1 MGGFIGWFIRLDRI
15 RLDLHGWCEEG
26 RIMDVRT
33 LGRVIVAAGLVGSAV
48 MIAIFLWQW
57 TFDGIDG
64 VAAVF
69 WIGRTLG
76 VVGSCC
82 ALSALLDIAD
92 SAERR
97 AHLLEVLVER
107 HPAPPKPEAPRPRPL
122 GPALDTMKDFQLP
135 MI

>member
-1 MGGFIGWFIRLDRI
+1 MAN
-15 RLDLHGWCEEG
+15 
-26 RIMDVRT
+26 VRA

-57 TFDGIDG
+57 TFDETDS

-82 ALSALLDIAD
+82 ALSALLDLAD

-97 AHLLEVLVER
+97 AHLLEVLVAR
-107 HPAPPKPEAPRPRPL
+107 HPAPPKAEEPRPRPL
-122 GPALDTMKDFQLP
+122 GPPLDAMKDFQLP
-135 MI
+135 KI